1 MSLGTSLRNGW
12 RASVTRSD
20 LYCGLI
26 VVGFANGISERI
38 SNAIDRDGVVV
49 ALFNSFDVSVVMWAA
64 GLVALSL
71 LSRSERQPARG
82 TDFAIAGVASA
93 AFLVPIPSLSWL
105 AFTAIAVYLAYSPI
119 SPPRMRRAA
128 AVLGAMTVPMLWARI
143 LLAAFSD
150 YILAADAKLVS
161 WIVGTESSGNTIPFA
176 DGTGVLFLEPA
187 CSSLTNLSLVL
198 LCGVVLVKAYD
209 CAWSKR
215 IAATILIACCA
226 AIAINVIRISFIG
239 VFPHYYDLIHGQIG
253 ATLSGWAIIF
263 TISLIYFTRIRPNEQ
278 NYT

>member
-1 MSLGTSLRNGW
+1 M
-12 RASVTRSD
+12 
-20 LYCGLI
+20 
-26 VVGFANGISERI
+26 F
-38 SNAIDRDGVVV
+38 
-49 ALFNSFDVSVVMWAA
+49 ALFNSFDVSVVIWAA
-64 GLVALSL
+64 GIVALSL
-71 LSRSERQPARG
+71 LSRSEKQPARG
-82 TDFAIAGVASA
+82 IDFAIAGVASA
-93 AFLVPIPSLSWL
+93 AFLVPIPSMSWL
-105 AFTAIAVYLAYSPI
+105 AFTGIAVYLAFSPI

-128 AVLGAMTVPMLWARI
+128 AVLGAITIPMLWARI
-143 LLAAFSD
+143 LLATVSD

-215 IAATILIACCA
+215 IAATILMACCA

-239 VFPHYYDLIHGQIG
+239 VWPRYYDLIHGNVG

-263 TISLIYFTRIRPNEQ
+263 TVSLIYFTRIKPNEQ

>member
-1 MSLGTSLRNGW
+1 MSVGITLGNGW
-12 RASVTRSD
+12 RTSVTRSD

-93 AFLVPIPSLSWL
+93 AFLMPIPSLSWL
-105 AFTAIAVYLAYSPI
+105 AFTGIAVYLAYSPI

-128 AVLGAMTVPMLWARI
+128 AVLGAMTIPMLWARI
-143 LLAAFSD
+143 LLATVSE
-150 YILAADAKLVS
+150 YLLAADAKLVS
-161 WIVGTESSGNTIPFA
+161 WIVGTESNGNSIPFA

-215 IAATILIACCA
+215 TAATILMACCA

-239 VFPHYYDLIHGQIG
+239 VLPRYYDLIHGQVG
-253 ATLSGWAIIF
+253 ATLAGWAIIL
-263 TISLIYFTRIRPNEQ
+263 TVSLIYFARIRPNEQ
-278 NYT
+278 NHT